1 MSIQIG
7 MQGYG
12 KNRVFPDRKESSVSR
27 QKSKNVDGVSYLRE
41 SFQTGK
47 GGSSYEREASLHV
60 YLFKTR
66 PERFSSYRSPPPSK
80 LILLQ
85 LGRKMFP
92 KVGRNG
98 FNICCQKLGW
108 PQLEGGGGGG
118 PEDTSPFLLLLIPK
132 PPEMYPDPNR
142 SMILRMARDPPPLR
156 IFWLPCPLGV

>member
-47 GGSSYEREASLHV
+47 GGSSYEKEASLHV

-108 PQLEGGGGGG
+108 PQLEGGGRGTGGH
-118 PEDTSPFLLLLIPK
+118 IP
-132 PPEMYPDPNR
+132 
-142 SMILRMARDPPPLR
+142 LPPPPPPQTSRDVSRPQSINDPQNGARPSPLCGF
-156 IFWLPCPLGV
+156 FWLPCPHRF